1 MLKNAFRATVEHHR
15 YSDLGLP
22 SVGVT
27 IAVNED
33 ELVLRIKDR
42 GGGMPRA
49 LLDKIFDY
57 HFSSNNLANEPSLL
71 SYTDFE
77 NHFHDQLVTHN
88 STNRMSGY
96 GFGVPTSRAYCEYLN
111 GSLTIETMY
120 GIGSDVYVR
129 VGLLTSENRIV
140 RL

>member
-1 MLKNAFRATVEHHR
+1 ATVEHHR
-15 YSDLGLP
+15 NSYSDLP

-27 IAVNED
+27 IAVNDD
-33 ELVLRIKDR
+33 ELVFRIKDR
-42 GGGMPRA
+42 GGGMPRS
-49 LLDKIFDY
+49 LLDKVFDY
-57 HFSSNNLANEPSLL
+57 HFSSSHSADNATSL

-77 NHFHDQLVTHN
+77 SQLYDQLVTRDH
-88 STNRMSGY
+88 TNKISGY

-120 GIGSDVYVR
+120 GIGTDVYAR
-129 VGLLTSENRIV
+129 VGLLTSENRVI

>member
-1 MLKNAFRATVEHHR
+1 
-15 YSDLGLP
+15 
-22 SVGVT
+22 
-27 IAVNED
+27 
-33 ELVLRIKDR
+33 
-42 GGGMPRA
+42 MPRSV
-49 LLDKIFDY
+49 LEKIFDY
-57 HFSSNNLANEPSLL
+57 HFSSSNLADNTSF
-71 SYTDFE
+71 SYTDFD
-77 NHFHDQLVTHN
+77 HPIYDPIVTRDN
-88 STNRMSGY
+88 TNKMSGY